1 MANIELIRG
10 DDTDIGVIITDDTA
24 PIAPERISRVDLHAK
39 AQGKIALRLSSTD
52 GSIELG
58 DGELVLHFDRYM
70 TAGATWQQAAY
81 DLQAIIDDK
90 VKTVLR
96 GTITLTHDITEV
108 ALD

>member
-1 MANIELIRG
+1 MANIDLIRG
-10 DDTDIGVIITDDTA
+10 DDTDIAVIITDDST
-24 PIAPERISRVDLHAK
+24 PLTLDRISRVDLHAK

-52 GSIELG
+52 GSIEMA
-58 DGELVLHFDRYM
+58 DGELVLHFDRHL

-81 DLQAIIDDK
+81 DLQAVIDGK

-96 GTITLTHDITEV
+96 GSITLTHDITEV

>member
-1 MANIELIRG
+1 MANIDLIRG
-10 DDTDIGVIITDDTA
+10 DDSDIIVTLIVGDT
-24 PIAPERISRVDLHAK
+24 PLDIERISRADLHAK
-39 AQGKIALRLSSTD
+39 AQGKIVLRLSSTD
-52 GSIELG
+52 GSIEMT
-58 DGELVLHFDRYM
+58 DSELVLHFDRQ
-70 TAGATWQQAAY
+70 TTTGATWQQAAY